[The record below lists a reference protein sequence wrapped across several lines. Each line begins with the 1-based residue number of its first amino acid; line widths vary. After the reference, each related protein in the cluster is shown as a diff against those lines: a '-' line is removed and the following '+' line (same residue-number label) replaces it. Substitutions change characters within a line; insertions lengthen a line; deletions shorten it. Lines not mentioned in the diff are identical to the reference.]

1 MQKHTLTLIDS
12 NFEEKTITLNH
23 NQLVA
28 LNEWLNIYLKNSK
41 PLRYQQTKP
50 NYMNSNQ
57 IYKLEQF

>member
-23 NQLVA
+23 QQLIA

-41 PLRYQQTKP
+41 PLRYQ
-50 NYMNSNQ
+50 NSKYNK
-57 IYKLEQF
+57 ITSNHTYKIEL

>member
-1 MQKHTLTLIDS
+1 MQKHTLTLVDH

-41 PLRYQQTKP
+41 PLKYQKTKTH
-50 NYMNSNQ
+50 YLSSDQ
-57 IYKLEQF
+57 IYKFEL

>member
-23 NQLVA
+23 QQLIA

-41 PLRYQQTKP
+41 PFRYQ
-50 NYMNSNQ
+50 NSKYNKFTSNHT
-57 IYKLEQF
+57 YKIEL